1 VATGLDD
8 AGLTARQIADHVCH
22 ARPSI
27 TQDVYLGRKVVAS
40 KAASALELET

>member
-1 VATGLDD
+1 
-8 AGLTARQIADHVCH
+8 LTARQIADHLGH

-40 KAASALELET
+40 TAASALEIRR